1 MSNDDLGVK
10 SLLSWPR
17 PDGEVLLNG
26 KNVNYTAEIE
36 LNLYSF
42 ILNRVQEL
50 NGKMQVIIVDHANL
64 NNDDFQSAVI
74 KSGGMKKY

>member
-10 SLLSWPR
+10 SLLSWQR